1 MCKPRA
7 KYWLYH
13 KNHRG
18 HPKDVGIWTGR
29 GVKIDFKVAM
39 DKIHIGETCRHF
51 LWMVKH
57 EYRNETPRVLR
68 PHSVKNIKGE
78 KGSLQIQLVPQC
90 VRHKIQT
97 TT

>member
-1 MCKPRA
+1 
-7 KYWLYH
+7 
-13 KNHRG
+13 
-18 HPKDVGIWTGR
+18 
-29 GVKIDFKVAM
+29 M
-39 DKIHIGETCRHF
+39 DKIHPLNGETRRHF
-51 LWMVKH
+51 SWMVKH